1 MRVKEL
7 TEFTFENY
15 FTRIGFIKE
24 NSYYSMKHSKNDLLL
39 LPTKL
44 IKKYLILVMQK
55 STINHF
61 RKTKIKSWLKD
72 QQELFNNQKL

>member
-7 TEFTFENY
+7 AEFTFENY
-15 FTRIGFIKE
+15 YTRIGFIKE

-44 IKKYLILVMQK
+44 IKKYLTLVMQK

>member
-15 FTRIGFIKE
+15 YTRIGFIKE

-44 IKKYLILVMQK
+44 IKKYLTLVMQK

>member
-1 MRVKEL
+1 
-7 TEFTFENY
+7 
-15 FTRIGFIKE
+15 
-24 NSYYSMKHSKNDLLL
+24 MKHSKNDLLL

-44 IKKYLILVMQK
+44 IKKYLMLVMQK

>member
-7 TEFTFENY
+7 AEFTFENY
-15 FTRIGFIKE
+15 YTRIGFIKE

-44 IKKYLILVMQK
+44 IKKYLTLVMQK

-72 QQELFNNQKL
+72 QQGLFNNQKL